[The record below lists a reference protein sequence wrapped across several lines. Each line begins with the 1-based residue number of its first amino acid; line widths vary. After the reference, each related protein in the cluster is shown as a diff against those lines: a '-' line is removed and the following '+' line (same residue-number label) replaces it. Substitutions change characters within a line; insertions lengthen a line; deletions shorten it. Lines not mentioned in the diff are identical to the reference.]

1 MDSLENRFPVDK
13 NKFLLA
19 EINFSL
25 FPIDKIMASTN
36 RKNILNKIILFLVAG
51 TNSCIKNGFP
61 PNSAA
66 DSVTAD
72 SVTVCATRKKAF
84 D

>member
-1 MDSLENRFPVDK
+1 MDSLKNRFPVDR
-13 NKFLLA
+13 NKFVLA
-19 EINFSL
+19 QINFSL

-36 RKNILNKIILFLVAG
+36 RKNILNKIILFLVAW
-51 TNSCIKNGFP
+51 TNFCIKNRFP

-66 DSVTAD
+66 DSVTPD